1 VWECPQIEILAA
13 YMDGVLTPMEKTA
26 VEEHLSWCAT
36 CRMTLYPVIR
46 SEWRSEQTTVIRTAM
61 EEITRSL
68 LKFSWALTVFA
79 GQQIANLL
87 TPADCACVKAVTPAT
102 PAAGVASESTGWG
115 PVIPDGS
122 N

>member
-1 VWECPQIEILAA
+1 MIWECPQIEILAA

-26 VEEHLSWCAT
+26 VEEHFSWCAT

-46 SEWRSEQTTVIRTAM
+46 NEWRSEQTTVIRTAM
-61 EEITRSL
+61 EEIKRSL
-68 LKFSWALTVFA
+68 VKFTWALTVIA

-87 TPADCACVKAVTPAT
+87 TPDACGCVTAVTP
-102 PAAGVASESTGWG
+102 PAGVASESTGWG